1 MYFETHIA
9 KLSKP
14 QLIKLLEGK
23 RVRIKK
29 GSHHKIHL
37 TQHQLNGL
45 HAKHAMG
52 KAHTIQF
59 TKDQA
64 SKQGS
69 GLMSD
74 VYNFVKRTPYIR
86 DAVNSGIRAGKKHLH
101 HGVNYLSTKAHKKIG
116 DIPFIEGH
124 GIGGMAL
131 SGAGELAGAIGGPG
145 SGEAKAVLQTLGSIG
160 NFLGLGLRG
169 PKKGTKATPKQLEA
183 LARGRATRDA
193 NRQKKALHILGDTH
207 RPSLYHK
214 RKPSQKQLEAL
225 ALSRLK
231 RHSKKLGGA
240 LYVA

>member
-9 KLSKP
+9 KLSRP

-37 TQHQLNGL
+37 TKHQMNALET
-45 HAKHAMG
+45 KHALG

-59 TKDQA
+59 SPEQA
-64 SKQGS
+64 KHQGA
-69 GLMSD
+69 GLMQDIYS
-74 VYNFVKRTPYIR
+74 FVKRTPYIR
-86 DAVNSGIRAGKKHLH
+86 NAVNSGISASKRHLH
-101 HGVNYLSTKAHKKIG
+101 HGVNYLSSKAHQKIG
-116 DIPFIEGH
+116 SIPYIDGH
-124 GIGGMAL
+124 GLGGMAL

-145 SGEAKAVLQTLGSIG
+145 SQEAKAVLQTIGNIG

-193 NRQKKALHILGDTH
+193 NRQTKALNILGASGRAH
-207 RPSLYHK
+207 LYK
-214 RKPSQKQLEAL
+214 QPTLKQLKAIEHA
-225 ALSRLK
+225 R
-231 RHSKKLGGA
+231 SKKLSKRLTGGA
-240 LYVA
+240 LYVP